1 MPEQN
6 AQAATVQSASQPQ
19 AGGQPNTSFTAT
31 DAAHSQA
38 DTGASGTTDS
48 DTNGATSGMSLEEL
62 QRELAKTRR
71 EAAEHRTARRKLE
84 ADAQAA
90 AQAQMTKEER
100 LAAQVADGQKE
111 RETLA
116 AKYQARM
123 LAYEVQLQAQALGII
138 DPDAAV
144 KLLDASRIEYD
155 DEGAPKNLGK
165 LLRELVAAKTYLVA
179 PANQG
184 QQTGQQNTGAQAPAS
199 ASSATN
205 TATGASR
212 TTLFTESQIA
222 SMSPEDYAKNRAA
235 IFQAQ
240 REGRIRPG

>member
-6 AQAATVQSASQPQ
+6 AQAATAQSASQPQ
-19 AGGQPNTSFTAT
+19 AGGQPNTSFTPT
-31 DAAHSQA
+31 DAAQSQA
-38 DTGASGTTDS
+38 DTGASATTDS
-48 DTNGATSGMSLEEL
+48 DMSGVTTSMSLEEL

-111 RETLA
+111 REALMSR
-116 AKYQARM
+116 YQTRM
-123 LAYEVQLQAQALGII
+123 LAYEVQIQAQALGII
-138 DPDAAV
+138 DPEAAV

-155 DEGAPKNLGK
+155 EEGAPKNLGK

-179 PANQG
+179 ASAQG
-184 QQTGQQNTGAQAPAS
+184 QQTGQQAGGRA
-199 ASSATN
+199 ASSAAN
-205 TATGASR
+205 TATGR
-212 TTLFTESQIA
+212 TNTFTETDRKSTRLN
-222 SMSPEDYAKNRAA
+222 SSH
-235 IFQAQ
+235 Q
-240 REGRIRPG
+240 R

>member
-6 AQAATVQSASQPQ
+6 AQAANVSGASQPQ
-19 AGGQPNTSFTAT
+19 VGGPSTTSLTAT
-31 DAAHSQA
+31 DAAQMSQA

-144 KLLDASRIEYD
+144 KLLDASKIEYD

-184 QQTGQQNTGAQAPAS
+184 QQNTGAQQTAS

-235 IFQAQ
+235 IFQAM
-240 REGRIRPG
+240 RDGRIRPG